1 MKKSLPLFAIV
12 TLLFVIAAWFSVQ
25 QRSLETVVNKEPLFP
40 ELANKIQDVAKVEL
54 RTHDME
60 TVLAAKD
67 DLWVLEN
74 RGSYPAHFTRI
85 KPLVIALSKL
95 EIREAKTANPALYSR
110 LQVEDITD
118 EKAKSKQVV
127 LKDVDGNVLV
137 SLLVGKERINR
148 TDGSTDSLYVRKAG
162 EEKTYLV
169 KGEVSLSADPAEWF
183 ENSLIN
189 LSSDRLKSISIQH
202 GGDKTVEVI
211 REDKNTVNY
220 DLQNIPE
227 GFKVKS
233 QTTLNSLASI
243 VEELHFDDV
252 NSSAEFKWSDETL
265 TTVYET
271 FGGLVAKIKSS
282 NIDNKTWAA
291 FSFEFVGK
299 DELKSETQS
308 DAGVSKAEKSKI
320 PSVKQQVEL
329 LNAKTDGWVYALP
342 AHKAQQLTRTLS
354 DLIIEEGQQ
363 TESKKQSQMPGL
375 LPGMSGGMPTELPPG
390 VTPEMLQEMMSP
402 QGQP

>member
-25 QRSLETVVNKEPLFP
+25 QRSLETVVNKEPLYP

-54 RTHDME
+54 RTHELE
-60 TVLAAKD
+60 TVLSAKN

-74 RGSYPAHFTRI
+74 RGSYPAHFNRI

-95 EIREAKTANPALYSR
+95 EIREAKTANPELYSR

-118 EKAKSKQVV
+118 EKAKSKQAV
-127 LKDVDGNVLV
+127 LKDSKGNVLV
-137 SLLVGKERINR
+137 SLLIGKERINR
-148 TDGSTDSLYVRKAG
+148 TDGSTDSLYVRKTG
-162 EEKTYLV
+162 EENTYLV
-169 KGEVSLSADPAEWF
+169 KGEVSLSADPADWF
-183 ENSLIN
+183 ENKLIN

-202 GGDKTVEVI
+202 GSDKTVGVL
-211 REDKNTVNY
+211 REDKTAVNY
-220 DLQNIPE
+220 ELQNIPE

-233 QTTLNSLASI
+233 QTTLNSLATI

-252 NSSAEFKWSDETL
+252 NSSTEFKWPDETL
-265 TTVYET
+265 ITVYET

-282 NIDNKTWAA
+282 KIENKTWAA
-291 FSFEFVGK
+291 FTFEFTGK
-299 DELKSETQS
+299 EEPKSEAQN
-308 DAGVSKAEKSKI
+308 DEEKSKI

-342 AHKAQQLTRTLS
+342 SHKAQQLTRKLS
-354 DLIIEEGQQ
+354 DLIIEEGQDS
-363 TESKKQSQMPGL
+363 EKQSPM
-375 LPGMSGGMPTELPPG
+375 PGMSSEMPEGMTSELPPG
-390 VTPEMLQEMMSP
+390 VTPEMLQEMMQS
-402 QGQP
+402 QGQPQ